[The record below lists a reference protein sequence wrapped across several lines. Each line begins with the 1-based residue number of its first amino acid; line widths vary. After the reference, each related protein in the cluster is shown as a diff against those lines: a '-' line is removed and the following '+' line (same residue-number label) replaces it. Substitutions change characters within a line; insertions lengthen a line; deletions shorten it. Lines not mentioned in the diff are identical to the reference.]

1 MKKFLLFIIMF
12 VQSLIGFAQT
22 YNVKETRLVV
32 GVDSFICLENSK
44 YAPMVAEK
52 VAEMLTNTHR
62 FIVVDRTS
70 LSRVMQEMELQKNA
84 TFIDSKVD
92 VDQYASLKAQ
102 RLITGQINKIPIYRI
117 KNGDGSTQGYKGSI
131 SFNMKIID
139 TATKESTEAISF
151 ESKASQECLSPES
164 AVNMAMKS
172 LESEIYEYF
181 RLNFPVTGK
190 IVKILTQK
198 KEVAETL
205 LIDIGKKQGIKVGD
219 HIGIAYV
226 EIIEDQPFENSLG
239 EMVVDKLNSET
250 FSECTLLTKKNG
262 KELQSRMDAKT
273 PIACSL
279 IVKKKK

>member
-139 TATKESTEAISF
+139 TATNESTQAISF
-151 ESKASQECLSPES
+151 ESKASQE
-164 AVNMAMKS
+164 
-172 LESEIYEYF
+172 
-181 RLNFPVTGK
+181 
-190 IVKILTQK
+190 
-198 KEVAETL
+198 
-205 LIDIGKKQGIKVGD
+205 
-219 HIGIAYV
+219 
-226 EIIEDQPFENSLG
+226 
-239 EMVVDKLNSET
+239 
-250 FSECTLLTKKNG
+250 
-262 KELQSRMDAKT
+262 
-273 PIACSL
+273 
-279 IVKKKK
+279 